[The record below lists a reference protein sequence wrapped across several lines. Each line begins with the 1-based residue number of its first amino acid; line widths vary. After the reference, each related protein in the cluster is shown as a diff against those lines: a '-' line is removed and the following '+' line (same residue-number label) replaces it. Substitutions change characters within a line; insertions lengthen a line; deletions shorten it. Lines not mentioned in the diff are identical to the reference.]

1 MAQTTFTGPVVSLN
15 GFIGGANENGND
27 TAQGGK
33 VSWTVGTNTSTVTI
47 ATGPRAGETLS
58 AVGNDGAKVSWTVL
72 NASTVQ
78 IASGTRS
85 GEQLSAVGNDGCLI
99 YVSNGNAG
107 VDCYAMS
114 NGTQWIK
121 LNVTNVAISA
131 S

>member
-33 VSWTVGTNTSTVTI
+33 I
-47 ATGPRAGETLS
+47 
-58 AVGNDGAKVSWTVL
+58 SWTVL
-72 NASTVQ
+72 NASTIQ

-85 GEQLSAVGNDGCLI
+85 GEQLSAVNNDGCLV

-107 VDCYAMS
+107 ADCYAMS

>member
-1 MAQTTFTGPVVSLN
+1 MANTTFTGPVVALN
-15 GFIGGANENGND
+15 GFIGGANENAQD
-27 TAQGGK
+27 TAQGG
-33 VSWTVGTNTSTVTI
+33 
-47 ATGPRAGETLS
+47 
-58 AVGNDGAKVSWTVL
+58 KVSWTVL

-85 GEQLSAVGNDGCLI
+85 GEQLSAVENDGCLI

-107 VDCYAMS
+107 ADCYAMS